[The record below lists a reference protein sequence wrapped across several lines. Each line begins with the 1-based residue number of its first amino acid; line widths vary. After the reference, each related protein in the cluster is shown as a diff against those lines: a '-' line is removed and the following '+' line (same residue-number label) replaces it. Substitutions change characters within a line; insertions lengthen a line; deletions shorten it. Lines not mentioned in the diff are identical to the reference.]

1 MSRGGLFTIITSV
14 IFAMRGDVSGG
25 GFVTES
31 TNEFLAVSFVVSGF
45 LALVANFCRPL
56 IREWGVCVGGGEFE
70 GAGVRRWC
78 RKLVVSM
85 VFHHVHYRLCK
96 AFG

>member
-1 MSRGGLFTIITSV
+1 MFTIITSV

-45 LALVANFCRPL
+45 LALVTDFCGPL
-56 IREWGVCVGGGEFE
+56 IREWGVCAGGGEFHRAVF
-70 GAGVRRWC
+70 GRWC
-78 RKLVVSM
+78 HELFFGM
-85 VFHHVHYRLCK
+85 VFHRVRDCLRK
-96 AFG
+96 AFGE